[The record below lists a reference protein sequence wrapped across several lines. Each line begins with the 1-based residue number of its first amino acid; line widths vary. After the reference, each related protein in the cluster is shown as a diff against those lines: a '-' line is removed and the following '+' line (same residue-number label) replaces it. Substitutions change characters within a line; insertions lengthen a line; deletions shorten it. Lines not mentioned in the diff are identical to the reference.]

1 MKYFT
6 VAWPDSG
13 TRFWVIVVS
22 VDTWKLLNQREL
34 VFLTES
40 FYESFKISKFQYSIK
55 FFTATW
61 PNTGTNNRKFSENIS
76 TQKKEKKEKRKAMR
90 QDNFRKCSWCHY
102 FSEIFHYVINRQ
114 KNTNSW
120 IFRIEN
126 IGQIYHRHKICE
138 ILNCD
143 LTKTLEQEI

>member
-1 MKYFT
+1 MNSTILVKYFTVTWPDSGTRIRVFSFDVNIQKPFYKTKIWDRVCLRNIQNFKISIKYFT

-61 PNTGTNNRKFSENIS
+61 PNAGTNNRKFLESIFP
-76 TQKKEKKEKRKAMR
+76 QK
-90 QDNFRKCSWCHY
+90 
-102 FSEIFHYVINRQ
+102 
-114 KNTNSW
+114 
-120 IFRIEN
+120 
-126 IGQIYHRHKICE
+126 
-138 ILNCD
+138 L
-143 LTKTLEQEI
+143 L